1 MLSLNVLF
9 FSIALKQNICS
20 NSVKTLKDNE
30 GARWLHF
37 EVVSFL
43 FGFLAEHSEALPGLS
58 IRKSHM

>member
-20 NSVKTLKDNE
+20 NSMKTLKENE
-30 GARWLHF
+30 DAQLLHF

-43 FGFLAEHSEALPGLS
+43 FSFLVEYSPALPGLCV
-58 IRKSHM
+58 RKSHM